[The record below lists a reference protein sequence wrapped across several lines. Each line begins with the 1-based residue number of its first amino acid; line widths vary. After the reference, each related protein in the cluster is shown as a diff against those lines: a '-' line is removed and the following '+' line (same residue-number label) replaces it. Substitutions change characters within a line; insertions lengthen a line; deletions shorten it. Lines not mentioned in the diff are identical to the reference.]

1 MSFPSGSA
9 VKNPRSVKETLE
21 TKVWFLSLKDP
32 MEDEMAIHS
41 SIISVK
47 IP

>member
-9 VKNPRSVKETLE
+9 VKNPPSVKETLE
-21 TKVWFLSLKDP
+21 TKVWFLGLKDP
-32 MEDEMAIHS
+32 MEEEMAIHS
-41 SIISVK
+41 SIISGK